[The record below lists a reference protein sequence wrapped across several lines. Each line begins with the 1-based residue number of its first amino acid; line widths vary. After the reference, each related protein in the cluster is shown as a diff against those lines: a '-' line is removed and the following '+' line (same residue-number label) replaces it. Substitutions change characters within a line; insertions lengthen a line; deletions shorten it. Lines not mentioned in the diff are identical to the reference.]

1 MPLIKVGNQE
11 KYFKRIEKFSFSFI
25 IINMKNQVI
34 GILAHVDAGK
44 TTLSESLLYHTKA
57 IRKKGRVDHKDTY
70 LDYDS
75 QERNRGITI
84 FSKQAR
90 FEHKNTAFTLIDTP
104 GHVDFSSEMER
115 TLSVLDIAILVI
127 NGCDGVQSHTETIFG
142 LLKHYQIPTFIFVNK
157 MDISFHSK
165 DKLMQDLNKL
175 DSRIVDITDSN
186 DELYE
191 LIGLQSDELLEKF
204 MNGEIDTFDIQNAIA
219 SLQVI
224 PCIFGSAL
232 KEENTE
238 KLLDILDEYTIQKKY
253 PSNFGA
259 RVYKVTY
266 EDNKRWVH
274 MKITGGT
281 LKSKE
286 IIHDEKVDQIR
297 YYSGDKYES
306 VQEVSAGN
314 ICSVSGL
321 DNVQVHDGLGFEE
334 NLNQVQLTS
343 YMKYQMILPKDV
355 DMNTML
361 KNLKMLSD
369 EDPELKITY
378 DETLREI
385 HCHLMGEVQIEIL
398 KNLILNRFNVS
409 VDFDQGSVVF
419 LETIKETV
427 EGIGHFE
434 PLRHYAE
441 VHLLMEPLERG
452 KGLIFESR
460 CSEDILAKNW
470 QRLILTHL
478 EEKVHK
484 GVLTGSPITDM
495 RISIVTGRAH
505 NKHTEGGD
513 FRQATYRAVRQ
524 GLRSTSCVVLEPYY
538 SFKLVLPSNQ
548 LSKAIF
554 DIESKNGTFEVE
566 NDGEMSIVVGKAP
579 VRLMR
584 NYQMEVLNYT
594 KGLGKLTC
602 SLLGYEE
609 CIDQESVIENSHY
622 NCATDIDNPS
632 DSVFCKNGAGF
643 IVPYDKIDEYMHL
656 KRVYRSDSER
666 YEAHRIHRIDDSEVL
681 KVYEKIYGPTKTMLR
696 KPKKDLD
703 DEHININ
710 IDIKKQC
717 LLVDGYNII
726 HSWDELSE
734 LASQNL
740 DAARDKLIDILSSY
754 QGYKKCLLILVF
766 DAYKVKNNMGKM
778 HYNGSIHIVYTKTAQ
793 SADSYIESATH
804 QLKHDYQ
811 VSVATSDALEQL
823 IVSGQNALRI
833 SAREFEKEVEY
844 ITQTSIKEY
853 NQKQSKVGNRL
864 LEDLRK
870 ANE

>member
-1 MPLIKVGNQE
+1 
-11 KYFKRIEKFSFSFI
+11 
-25 IINMKNQVI
+25 MKNQVI

-44 TTLSESLLYHTKA
+44 TTLSESFLYHTKA
-57 IRKKGRVDHKDTY
+57 IRKKGRVDHQDTF
-70 LDYDS
+70 LDYDV

-90 FEHKNTAFTLIDTP
+90 FNWKDTSFTLIDTP

-115 TLSVLDIAILVI
+115 TLSVLDVAILVI
-127 NGCDGVQSHTETIFG
+127 NGCDGVQSHTETIFS

-165 DKLMQDLNKL
+165 DKLMNDLRQL
-175 DSRIVDITDSN
+175 DKRIVDITNSN
-186 DELYE
+186 NELYE
-191 LIGLQSDELLEKF
+191 HIGLISDELLEKY
-204 MNGEIDTFDIQNAIA
+204 MNEELEISDIKDAIA

-238 KLLDILDEYTIQKKY
+238 KLLDVLDLYTIEKKY

-259 RVYKVTY
+259 RVFKVTY

-274 MKITGGT
+274 MKITGGS
-281 LKSKE
+281 LKAKE

-297 YYSGDKYES
+297 IYSGDKFENANCVNAS
-306 VQEVSAGN
+306 E

-321 DNVQVHDGLGFEE
+321 DSVQVHDGLGFEE
-334 NLNQVQLTS
+334 KLDKVQLSS
-343 YMKYQMILPKDV
+343 YMKYQMILPSDCDV
-355 DMNTML
+355 QQML
-361 KNLKMLSD
+361 RNLKMLSE

-378 DETLREI
+378 DEQVKEI

-398 KNLILNRFNVS
+398 KNLIFNRFHVS
-409 VDFDQGSVVF
+409 VEFDQGSVVF

-478 EEKVHK
+478 EEKIHK
-484 GVLTGSPITDM
+484 GVLIGAPITDM
-495 RISIVTGRAH
+495 RISIVTGKAH

-538 SFKLVLPSNQ
+538 SFKLVLPSTY

-554 DIESKNGTFEVE
+554 DIESKNGSFEV
-566 NDGEMSIVVGKAP
+566 NSDGEMSIITGKAP
-579 VRLMR
+579 VRLLR

-602 SLLGYEE
+602 ILAGYEE
-609 CIDQESVIENSHY
+609 CINQDSIIQNSGY
-622 NCATDIDNPS
+622 NCALDIDNPS
-632 DSVFCKNGAGF
+632 DSVFCRNGAGF
-643 IVPYDKIDEYMHL
+643 IVPYNEIDNYMHL
-656 KRVYRSDSER
+656 KRVYRSESEK
-666 YEAHRIHRIDDSEVL
+666 YQAHRLHKIDDNEVL
-681 KVYEKIYGPTKTMLR
+681 RVYERTYGPTKTRLR

-703 DEHININ
+703 DKTIDIKL
-710 IDIKKQC
+710 DIKKQC

-726 HSWDELSE
+726 HSWEKLSE
-734 LASQNL
+734 LAKDNL
-740 DAARDKLIDILSSY
+740 DAARDHLIDILSNY

-766 DAYKVKNNMGKM
+766 DAYKVKQNMGKM
-778 HYNGSIHIVYTKTAQ
+778 HFNGSIHIVYTKTAQ
-793 SADSYIESATH
+793 TADSYIENATH

-823 IVSGQNALRI
+823 IVLGQQAIRI

-844 ITQTSIKEY
+844 TTKTSIKEY
-853 NQKQSKVGNRL
+853 HEKQSKVGHRL
-864 LEDLRK
+864 LEELRK